1 MDGQESSNEGDNV
14 SAHGP
19 RRQWDDER
27 ALERLDHRRTR
38 NAAYK
43 LVPVHILLSEQCLA
57 VIDARRIA
65 MAPEGR
71 MSRGRFIEWVV
82 TKGRDVKRAQREWS
96 GREHEAEGGDE
107 DG

>member
-1 MDGQESSNEGDNV
+1 MGDQESSNEGDKHTG
-14 SAHGP
+14 HGP

-27 ALERLDHRRTR
+27 ALRRLDRRRTR

-65 MAPEGR
+65 MAPDGR

-82 TKGRDVKRAQREWS
+82 TKGRDVKLAQREWVERRQHEEVDD
-96 GREHEAEGGDE
+96 GR
-107 DG
+107 